1 MTYPNNNPSSP
12 YQGSSDPFWGS
23 PTGFGAPGSD
33 DGRLPA
39 TYESGQVDSAFGGG
53 QYGNPAGQYAQPNQ
67 WNQGSAAHFG
77 NGVNG
82 MNGMGSV
89 PQGRQKS
96 KVVAAVLAFFLGGF
110 GAHNF
115 YLGYIGVAC
124 AQLAILLIS
133 VPLMFIVVG
142 FLTDAALSIWVLVEF
157 IMILAGSSRF
167 ATDANGVPVR

>member
-12 YQGSSDPFWGS
+12 YQGSRDPYSGS
-23 PTGFGAPGSD
+23 PAGFGAPGSD
-33 DGRLPA
+33 EGRMPA

-67 WNQGSAAHFG
+67 WNQGSPQFG
-77 NGVNG
+77 AG

-115 YLGYIGVAC
+115 YLGYIGAAC

-133 VPLMFIVVG
+133 IPLMFVVVG
-142 FLTDAALSIWVLVEF
+142 FITDAALSIWVLVEF

-167 ATDANGVPVR
+167 ASDANGVPVR